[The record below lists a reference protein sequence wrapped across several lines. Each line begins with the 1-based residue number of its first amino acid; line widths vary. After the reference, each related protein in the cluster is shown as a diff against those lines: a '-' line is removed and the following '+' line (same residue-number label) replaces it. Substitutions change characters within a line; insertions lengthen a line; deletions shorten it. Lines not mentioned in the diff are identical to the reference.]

1 MDKAKKKPASIG
13 VLILTLFLVTAVM
26 SGLLGLVNYV
36 TKDRIAAFKAES
48 MDAAMREVLPADSYT
63 EVEYGG
69 GDALVSGVWEA
80 GGGYVVE
87 VTPSGFGGEVDMM
100 VGVDADG
107 RVTGVSIVSMSET
120 SGLGSNASKPE
131 FRAQY
136 AGKAEAALTKD
147 GGDIDALTGA
157 TVTSRAVTR
166 GVNAALAAAE
176 YMRGGAGK

>member
-69 GDALVSGVWEA
+69 DDALVSGIWEA
-80 GGGYVVE
+80 AGGYVVE

-107 RVTGVSIVSMSET
+107 KVTGVSIVSMSET
-120 SGLGSNASKPE
+120 SGLGSNASKPD

-136 AGKAEAALTKD
+136 VGKAGAALKKD

>member
-69 GDALVSGVWEA
+69 DDALVSGIWEA
-80 GGGYVVE
+80 AGGYVVE

-107 RVTGVSIVSMSET
+107 KVTGVSIVSMSET

-136 AGKAEAALTKD
+136 VGKAGAALKKD

-176 YMRGGAGK
+176 YMRGGAGR